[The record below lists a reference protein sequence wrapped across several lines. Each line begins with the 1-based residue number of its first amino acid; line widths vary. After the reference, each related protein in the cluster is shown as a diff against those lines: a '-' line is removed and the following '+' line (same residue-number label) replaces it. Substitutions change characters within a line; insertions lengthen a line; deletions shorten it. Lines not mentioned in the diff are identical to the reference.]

1 MFPTRFKAL
10 AHGTSAACGKAG
22 AIISALVFNRLSKAV
37 GTPVVLW
44 IFVGCLLAGAGESC
58 LSLSTIRWAADEG
71 AVLTLLL
78 PEVKGRDADKLYEEE
93 LEARRRA

>member
-37 GTPVVLW
+37 GTPIILW
-44 IFVGCLLAGAGESC
+44 IFVGCLLAGAGESWP
-58 LSLSTIRWAADEG
+58 LIRTMRWAADV
-71 AVLTLLL
+71 AVVLTLLL